1 MGAIQ
6 FLQHISEHNEML
18 KANLTRAQKRYKH
31 YADQKR
37 VPREFYVGEQ
47 LFLKLQPY
55 AQQLVA
61 NRPCPKLPFRYF
73 GPYKV
78 VERIGPSA

>member
-1 MGAIQ
+1 
-6 FLQHISEHNEML
+6 ML

-47 LFLKLQPY
+47 LLLKLQPY

-61 NRPCPKLPFRYF
+61 N
-73 GPYKV
+73 
-78 VERIGPSA
+78 